1 MTSDSNATTGNPIG
15 DRGPQM
21 AIQRIYVKDLSF
33 ETPAGPDVLAREGQ
47 AQAQAAQ
54 EMGIGVRR
62 LEQDRYEVMLT
73 LTVTLKDGAQTLYL
87 VEIHQAGVFM
97 ISGLGE
103 AELTQVLNVH
113 CPTVLFPYA
122 REAVDSTVMRG
133 GFPPLLLPPVN
144 FDGLYRQ
151 AAAQRA
157 ASGTAA

>member
-1 MTSDSNATTGNPIG
+1 MTSDSNATAANPNG

-21 AIQRIYVKDLSF
+21 AIQRIYVKDMSF
-33 ETPAGPDVLAREGQ
+33 ETPAGPDVLTREG
-47 AQAQAAQ
+47 QAQAAQ

-62 LEQDRYEVMLT
+62 LEPDRYEVMLT

-97 ISGLGE
+97 ISGLEE

-157 ASGTAA
+157 AGGTAA

>member
-1 MTSDSNATTGNPIG
+1 MTSDSNASTGNPAE

-21 AIQRIYVKDLSF
+21 AIQRIYVKDMSF
-33 ETPAGPDVLAREGQ
+33 ETPAGPDVLTREG
-47 AQAQAAQ
+47 QAQAAQ

-73 LTVTLKDGAQTLYL
+73 LTVTLKDGEQTLYL

-97 ISGLGE
+97 ISGLAD

-122 REAVDSTVMRG
+122 REAVDSAVTRG

-157 ASGTAA
+157 ANGTAA

>member
-1 MTSDSNATTGNPIG
+1 MTSDSNATNPAG

-21 AIQRIYVKDLSF
+21 AIQRIYIKDMSF
-33 ETPAGPDVLAREGQ
+33 ETPAGPEVFTREGQ
-47 AQAQAAQ
+47 AQASQ
-54 EMGIGVRR
+54 EMGVGVRR
-62 LEQDRYEVMLT
+62 LEPDRYEVMLT
-73 LTVTLKDGAQTLYL
+73 LTVTLKDGEQTLYL

-97 ISGLGE
+97 ISGLE
-103 AELTQVLNVH
+103 ETELTQVLNIH

-157 ASGTAA
+157 ATGSAA

>member
-1 MTSDSNATTGNPIG
+1 MTSDSNATTGSPAG
-15 DRGPQM
+15 DQGPQM
-21 AIQRIYVKDLSF
+21 AILRIYVKDMSF
-33 ETPAGPDVLAREGQ
+33 EAPAGPDIAMGGGPP
-47 AQAQAAQ
+47 QAAQ
-54 EMGIGVRR
+54 EMGVGVRR

-73 LTVTLKDGAQTLYL
+73 LTVTLKDGGRTLYL
-87 VEIHQAGVFM
+87 VEIHQGGVFL

-122 REAVDSTVMRG
+122 REAVDSAVMRG
-133 GFPPLLLPPVN
+133 GFPPLLLPPMN

-157 ASGTAA
+157 TSGTAA

>member
-1 MTSDSNATTGNPIG
+1 MTSDSSANAGNSPG

-21 AIQRIYVKDLSF
+21 GILRIYVKDMSF
-33 ETPAGPDVLAREGQ
+33 ESPAGPDTLAREGQ
-47 AQAQAAQ
+47 ARAAQ
-54 EMGIGVRR
+54 EMGVGVRR

-73 LTVTLKDGAQTLYL
+73 LTVTLKDGEQTLYL
-87 VEIHQAGVFM
+87 IEIHQAGVFL

-103 AELTQVLNVH
+103 AELTQVLNIH

-122 REAVDSTVMRG
+122 REAVDSAVIRG

-151 AAAQRA
+151 AAAQRSA
-157 ASGTAA
+157 AAGS